1 MKFSPQHLPFFIFRT
16 RRRRRRRRRKN
27 ELPVSYGFAR
37 PSLYFLWKQRKRY
50 IKAHDNCPCITSAN
64 SYSHDLLNRH
74 YRTFSPSRVR
84 GYIKVPFF
92 QFRYL
97 NLLIISHGWDVAN
110 QNQNPVILSFFR
122 QTNQILT
129 FISAAG
135 DLMTKLYYIVH
146 QNPPKILS
154 LKISSV
160 KGKDHSYVQ

>member
-1 MKFSPQHLPFFIFRT
+1 MKFSPQHLPLFIFRT
-16 RRRRRRRRRKN
+16 RRRRRRRSRRRKN

-37 PSLYFLWKQRKRY
+37 PSLYYLWKQRKRY

-64 SYSHDLLNRH
+64 SYWHDLLNRH

-97 NLLIISHGWDVAN
+97 NLLISSHGWDVAN
-110 QNQNPVILSFFR
+110 QLPKPRDFESVR

-129 FISAAG
+129 FVSAAG
-135 DLMTKLYYIVH
+135 DLMTKLYYIVY
-146 QNPPKILS
+146 QNPPKI
-154 LKISSV
+154 
-160 KGKDHSYVQ
+160 